1 MTALPVQDLLSVI
14 RVCRHLRASLC
25 EASSLW
31 TRVDAIDKPSTL
43 RFVLERTKGL
53 PVSITGLYLDQTGD
67 DLLQVVASHMW
78 HVRALGLYVH
88 TPRIIREPIPE
99 GTNAYTLFTSP
110 APLLQRIAFSRV
122 ARPTG
127 DVSLAAQD
135 TFIPHANPLFGGVT
149 PLLDALYARDVPT
162 SSLFTGSLAN
172 PQCLKTITRRLQT
185 DKFCKAS
192 FIWKYAHTFHHT
204 TFNIELDGWAPG
216 DSPREIAPSLRRINI
231 HWRALGPLVPDEVIP
246 TNECWKLVP
255 IVHVTHVG
263 DTTLSGVTNINVTAP
278 ISIPATSVPYSS
290 VQVRS
295 SITGD
300 PCVNVRAVDV
310 EGRERS
316 FCGLQSATVTG
327 LLSRIPADRL
337 STITVTTAAVALN
350 ALSNAQ
356 LPTLQ
361 CMRLVSNRSETGWVD
376 TFAHDILNVR
386 TLERIEFSVE
396 GNPKTVGWTTKTI
409 LRILSSCMA
418 AGCTLEKVVF
428 LGFQP
433 EARCVS
439 LAATFA
445 EEIIVDQNWREPLEE
460 RIWFTQ
466 PSFEWM

>member
-1 MTALPVQDLLSVI
+1 MTVLPVQDLLSVI

-67 DLLQVVASHMW
+67 DLLQVIASHMW

-88 TPRIIREPIPE
+88 TPRNIREPIPE

-110 APLLQRIAFSRV
+110 APLLQRISFSRV

-127 DVSLAAQD
+127 DVSLPAQD

-149 PLLDALYARDVPT
+149 PLLDALYARDVFI
-162 SSLFTGSLAN
+162 SSLFINGLSN
-172 PQCLKTITRRLQT
+172 PLCLKTITRSFQQ
-185 DKFCKAS
+185 DKMYKYS
-192 FIWKYAHTFHHT
+192 FIWSSAHTFHHE
-204 TFNIELDGWAPG
+204 TFNIELASWTPAV
-216 DSPREIAPSLRRINI
+216 SAREMAPSLRRINI
-231 HWRALGPLVPDEVIP
+231 HWTSPGPLIPNDVIAHDEQ
-246 TNECWKLVP
+246 WKSVH

-263 DTTLSGVTNINVTAP
+263 DTLRESNVNARAL
-278 ISIPATSVPYSS
+278 ISIPATSVPYTS

-295 SITGD
+295 CITGD
-300 PCVNVRAVDV
+300 SRVNVLAVDV
-310 EGRERS
+310 DGRKRI
-316 FCGLQSATVTG
+316 FCGLQSTTVTG

-337 STITVTTAAVALN
+337 STITITTAVVALDV
-350 ALSNAQ
+350 LSNAQ

-361 CMRLVSNRSETGWVD
+361 CIRLVSNTSEKNWVGI
-376 TFAHDILNVR
+376 FARNILSAM

-396 GNPKTVGWTTKTI
+396 GNPKTVGWTTKTV
-409 LRILSSCMA
+409 LRILSSCLVA
-418 AGCTLEKVVF
+418 ECALEKVVF
-428 LGFQP
+428 LGFEP

-445 EEIIVDQNWREPLEE
+445 EEIIVDRNWMEPLED
-460 RIWFTQ
+460 RVWFTQ